1 MGFNGSQ
8 CLLSVDGT
16 DCPIREPSEFSG
28 RWYSH
33 KFKGAGLRYE
43 VAICIQT
50 GWVVWA
56 NGPYP
61 CGAFPDI
68 RIFRDR
74 LQEELLP
81 GEMVVADRGYRDGRT
96 FCNTPTGYRN
106 PSETEKANVRS
117 RHEHING
124 RIKKFKIMST
134 RFRACREKHWMA
146 FHTII
151 NVLQIEIEEGKPLMQ
166 VQYDDSKH

>member
-1 MGFNGSQ
+1 MNFNGSQ
-8 CLLSVDGT
+8 CTLSVDGT

-28 RWYSH
+28 RWYSR

-61 CGAFPDI
+61 CGAFPDL

-74 LQEELLP
+74 LQNELLP

-96 FCNTPTGYRN
+96 YCNTPTGYRN
-106 PSETEKANVRS
+106 SSETEKANVRS

-134 RFRACREKHWMA
+134 RFRARRDKHWMA
-146 FHTII
+146 FHAII
-151 NVLQIEIEEGKPLMQ
+151 NMLQIEIEEGKPLMQ
-166 VQYDDSKH
+166 VHYDDSKH